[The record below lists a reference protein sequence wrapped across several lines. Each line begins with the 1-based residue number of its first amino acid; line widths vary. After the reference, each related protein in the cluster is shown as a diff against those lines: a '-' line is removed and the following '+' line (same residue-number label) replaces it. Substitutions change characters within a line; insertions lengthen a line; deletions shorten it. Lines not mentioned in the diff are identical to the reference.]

1 MSQTSQI
8 GSTLAWRGLYFLSVL
23 ILNILMARL
32 LGASLSGWV
41 FYVANVF
48 AAMLLGISLSLESGL
63 TYFKSTGKLS
73 AHSLSVFA
81 LCWTGLALLL
91 SGWVLIWLPL
101 DVPDGFSGKQS
112 ALYGFLYIS
121 GILLTT
127 YYTSL
132 FYADGHFSTPNRW
145 LTGINII
152 LILLAVLAIMGT
164 ITRLSIPVFL
174 HLYFVAFLV
183 QGVGLVFL
191 YYHQFRLPIKWA
203 WPEGKQ
209 LISLFRFSLAV
220 WLGNLIFFLLYRID
234 YWFIQHQCE
243 VCDRADLG
251 NYIQV
256 SKLVHMFMVLPT
268 VLASGLFPETARG
281 ELAASRQ
288 MLFQLSR
295 LVFALYACLL
305 FGLAIFGYW
314 LFPAVFGDSFDRMYI
329 PFLWLIPGVFS
340 LSLVALVNAYNA
352 GKRNLMVNVK
362 GSVLALTCIV
372 IGDFWLIPQGG
383 IIAAAQVSSL
393 GYLLYAVYILFD
405 FWRQY
410 RVSLFDFFTLRR
422 TDFSFVHSW
431 YNAKKNR

>member
-8 GSTLAWRGLYFLSVL
+8 GSTLAWRGLYFISVL
-23 ILNILMARL
+23 ILNVLMARL

-41 FYVANVF
+41 FYIANVF
-48 AAMLLGISLSLESGL
+48 ALMLLAISLSLESGL
-63 TYFKSTGKLS
+63 TYFKSTGQLS
-73 AHSLSVFA
+73 AQQLSVFA
-81 LCWTGLALLL
+81 LSWTCLALLL
-91 SGWVLIWLPL
+91 SGLVLIWLPL

-112 ALYGFLYIS
+112 AIYGFLYIS

-127 YYTSL
+127 YFTSL

-145 LTGINII
+145 LTGINVL
-152 LILLAVLAIMGT
+152 LILLAIGGPMVG
-164 ITRLSIPVFL
+164 LSISSFL
-174 HLYFVAFLV
+174 HVYFAAFV
-183 QGVGLVFL
+183 IQGVGLVVL
-191 YYHQFRLPIKWA
+191 YYRQGRLPIQWA
-203 WPEGKQ
+203 WPARAP

-288 MLFQLSR
+288 MLFRLAR

-305 FGLAIFGYW
+305 LGLAILGYW
-314 LFPAVFGDSFDRMYI
+314 LFPAVFGASFDRMYI

-340 LSLVALVNAYNA
+340 LSLVALINAYNS
-352 GKRNLMVNVK
+352 GKRNLIVNVK
-362 GSVLALTCIV
+362 GSLLALICIV

-393 GYLLYAVYILFD
+393 GYMIYALYILFD
-405 FWRQY
+405 FWRHY
-410 RVSLFDFFTLRR
+410 RVSMLDFFTIRKA
-422 TDFSFVHSW
+422 DFSFIHDW
-431 YNAKKNR
+431 YNQKRNQ